1 MCLSSF
7 LFILVRVFCQK
18 KFVYVLPCI
27 SFMASIYFVIF
38 HVSLLI
44 EPLFSLL
51 LVYLKIFAQSLE
63 QFFISIFTGPFSS
76 FHPTTHQ
83 FLSLLQKSN
92 IIHLKLSHSHN
103 QRLSTPQNWQTNIS
117 VFFKNHISN
126 ILLKSIGSGYRTWFG
141 VDQLDTVS
149 FQGK

>member
-1 MCLSSF
+1 MCLSFF

-18 KFVYVLPCI
+18 RFVYFFLV
-27 SFMASIYFVIF
+27 FHMASIYFVIF

-117 VFFKNHISN
+117 VFFYRISN
-126 ILLKSIGSGYRTWFG
+126 ILLKSIGSGYRT
-141 VDQLDTVS
+141 
-149 FQGK
+149 